1 MTAVAQPVDG
11 GHARVELISERTTAT
26 PGETVWFGLS
36 FEMDENWHIYWK
48 NAGDAGIPPA
58 IDWDDKLSL
67 DETEIGEIDWPLP
80 ELLPV
85 VEGEIMDYGYSD
97 TIVLPFPV
105 EIPADRDDTL
115 RFSGTVDY
123 LICEDICIP
132 ESVDVDLFIDV
143 DDTQVPD
150 RENASRIAGALSQV
164 PPAFDGQTSLSVRD
178 DRWIL
183 STSGGALKGVSGKVR
198 FFPDSH
204 DIVHSADQPYTIGE
218 SGLALELT
226 PVSDELPD
234 SLSGIIRVAT
244 GAGENIAVRVDAG
257 EGDRL
262 AGTSG
267 AGSSADG
274 SINREGSSG
283 PTAAGLFALLGI
295 ALLGGLVLNLMP
307 CVLPV
312 LSIKAVGM
320 VQAAASGKQSELRAH
335 GIWYTVGV
343 LICFGATAL
352 VFLALRTAGQFV
364 SLGFQLQYPSVV
376 AALALVMVLIGLWLL
391 GVFTLGTSVQNVG
404 SGLAHRQGS
413 AGAFFTGILAAIV
426 GAPCVGPF
434 VGVALGAVLD
444 DPWPVVLSVF
454 LVLGFGLALP
464 FLVLSFVPGLHRA
477 LPRPGVWM
485 ERLKQAFAFPMF
497 LTAAWLIT
505 VLGNHPAAGATAFS
519 AVLLAF
525 GVWVIS
531 VAGGKLRIP
540 LLASGAALSLFAIG
554 WPIVTG
560 LQDAPQDGAPDAYA
574 SVTPQVWSPQL
585 VEELLAENKGIFV
598 DFTASWC
605 ATCQVNK
612 RTTLTKP
619 DVLAAMADADVSF
632 LVADFTRPDEAIASE
647 LKKYGSPG
655 VPMYLLYSPGEPDPE
670 ILPVLLN
677 PAMMKRR
684 LEAF

>member
-1 MTAVAQPVDG
+1 
-11 GHARVELISERTTAT
+11 
-26 PGETVWFGLS
+26 
-36 FEMDENWHIYWK
+36 
-48 NAGDAGIPPA
+48 
-58 IDWDDKLSL
+58 
-67 DETEIGEIDWPLP
+67 
-80 ELLPV
+80 
-85 VEGEIMDYGYSD
+85 
-97 TIVLPFPV
+97 
-105 EIPADRDDTL
+105 
-115 RFSGTVDY
+115 
-123 LICEDICIP
+123 
-132 ESVDVDLFIDV
+132 
-143 DDTQVPD
+143 
-150 RENASRIAGALSQV
+150 
-164 PPAFDGQTSLSVRD
+164 
-178 DRWIL
+178 
-183 STSGGALKGVSGKVR
+183 
-198 FFPDSH
+198 
-204 DIVHSADQPYTIGE
+204 
-218 SGLALELT
+218 
-226 PVSDELPD
+226 
-234 SLSGIIRVAT
+234 
-244 GAGENIAVRVDAG
+244 
-257 EGDRL
+257 
-262 AGTSG
+262 
-267 AGSSADG
+267 
-274 SINREGSSG
+274 
-283 PTAAGLFALLGI
+283 
-295 ALLGGLVLNLMP
+295 
-307 CVLPV
+307 
-312 LSIKAVGM
+312 
-320 VQAAASGKQSELRAH
+320 
-335 GIWYTVGV
+335 
-343 LICFGATAL
+343 
-352 VFLALRTAGQFV
+352 
-364 SLGFQLQYPSVV
+364 
-376 AALALVMVLIGLWLL
+376 
-391 GVFTLGTSVQNVG
+391 
-404 SGLAHRQGS
+404 
-413 AGAFFTGILAAIV
+413 
-426 GAPCVGPF
+426 
-434 VGVALGAVLD
+434 
-444 DPWPVVLSVF
+444 
-454 LVLGFGLALP
+454 
-464 FLVLSFVPGLHRA
+464 
-477 LPRPGVWM
+477 M